1 MVGLLR
7 NACEEV
13 DKMVRLRCS
22 LNHKIV
28 GTVTPIYLSYLRE
41 LTPNTPGSPIDK
53 IRRIFREVLI
63 LYPALFFMLNYTFIV
78 YTLIFFL
85 LLVALNAI
93 YEIGYIYNDYV
104 RIRYDEKP
112 RKRVYINLI
121 HPRLAVALRIVYLI
135 TVGVALN
142 FLVVSYIL
150 ALALLVIA
158 ILNHN
163 FRTRKIDKVTSL
175 PLLRVA
181 KYMFIPIAFSNL
193 SLEEIA
199 ASLILILPLLI
210 LESETIAWDIINHY
224 EPLKTSLRKPYYA
237 WFLTFLPFQL
247 LLLKYPPWIFTGE
260 FLFIIMSGVR
270 HI

>member
-1 MVGLLR
+1 
-7 NACEEV
+7 
-13 DKMVRLRCS
+13 
-22 LNHKIV
+22 
-28 GTVTPIYLSYLRE
+28 
-41 LTPNTPGSPIDK
+41 
-53 IRRIFREVLI
+53 
-63 LYPALFFMLNYTFIV
+63 
-78 YTLIFFL
+78 
-85 LLVALNAI
+85 VAMNAI

-104 RIRYDEKP
+104 RVRYDERP
-112 RKRVYINLI
+112 RKRAYINLI
-121 HPRLAVALRIVYLI
+121 YPRLAVALRIIYLI
-135 TVGVALN
+135 AVGAMLN
-142 FLVVSYIL
+142 FLVSYIL
-150 ALALLVIA
+150 ALALLVVA

-193 SLEEIA
+193 TIEEIA
-199 ASLILILPLLI
+199 VSLILILPLLI
-210 LESETIAWDIINHY
+210 LECEAIAWNIINHY

-247 LLLKYPPWIFTGE
+247 LLLLKYPPWIFIGE